1 MNKLVFA
8 LIVIFSLTSCYNTN
22 NSKPDEP
29 EIFLSRLQMVEIMTE
44 VQLIEASFNIKNN
57 RSNADE
63 LKPKYYEK
71 ILKQYGITIQ
81 QLKDNIDYYNNY
93 PKIMEEIYESVLANL
108 SKIQSKVQLEIEE
121 IEKIRIAD
129 SIAKITDS
137 LNLIMNDSLK
147 MTNGVK

>member
-1 MNKLVFA
+1 
-8 LIVIFSLTSCYNTN
+8 
-22 NSKPDEP
+22 
-29 EIFLSRLQMVEIMTE
+29 MVEIMTE